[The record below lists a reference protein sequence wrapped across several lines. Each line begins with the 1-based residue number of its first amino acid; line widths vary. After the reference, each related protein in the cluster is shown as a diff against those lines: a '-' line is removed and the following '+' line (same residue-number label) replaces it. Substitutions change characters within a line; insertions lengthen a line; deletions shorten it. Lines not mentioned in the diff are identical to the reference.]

1 MNRAD
6 VLSTGLVDQR
16 DESSNHIVGSI
27 HVDDVVG
34 VRIGV
39 TADIRNASLH
49 KSELLLIGW
58 FCEEGADTTR
68 CPTIPIVR
76 DDLVDRVQFR
86 HMRGR
91 RDFPL

>member
-27 HVDDVVG
+27 HVDDVAG
-34 VRIGV
+34 V
-39 TADIRNASLH
+39 RNASLH

-58 FCEEGADTTR
+58 FCEEGADTT
-68 CPTIPIVR
+68 IPIVR
-76 DDLVDRVQFR
+76 DDLIDRVRFR